1 MKKQCL
7 LMIFIGAMTL
17 RADNMITDFETI
29 ARIELNLKPN
39 QTLMI
44 DHKRGVLLGI
54 MEISE
59 SGKIK
64 RLPIPQE
71 LIGKSESDVMGG
83 GSQSNY
89 EKSTSS
95 FGGSSTTIYHKKEP
109 LKETSKNT
117 PKAPTQVSPSEEKI
131 KMSGKPQTPK
141 TNEKGVEDTKQGVKK
156 REGERE
162 WDKSKI
168 IYEQKNETLEILR

>member
-7 LMIFIGAMTL
+7 LMIFAGAMAMQ
-17 RADNMITDFETI
+17 ADNMITDFETI

-89 EKSTSS
+89 ERSTSN
-95 FGGSSTTIYHKKEP
+95 FGGSPTTIYHKKETI
-109 LKETSKNT
+109 KEKSKNIPQT
-117 PKAPTQVSPSEEKI
+117 NTSEEKI

-141 TNEKGVEDTKQGVKK
+141 ANEKGVEDTKQGIKK

-168 IYEQKNETLEILR
+168 IYEQKNETLEISR